1 LDKNTFK
8 VNQLLKI
15 PNSDLILIVDEL
27 FGVYIYDLDFL
38 IILKEID
45 LRKDNIFNDQSERNN
60 GVLQVFTVAGNWP
73 YQFHVLT
80 NYGIFIYDFE
90 VDLTDRNQIFPFFD
104 KTLIP
109 FQRRIMRFQF
119 DTFNH
124 ELASNQY
131 GYAFLITK

>member
-1 LDKNTFK
+1 MQINSANSLDKNTFK

-60 GVLQVFTVAGNWP
+60 GVLQVFTVIAIVVFIFDADPSINDT
-73 YQFHVLT
+73 FVLSISRIL
-80 NYGIFIYDFE
+80 YGIFW
-90 VDLTDRNQIFPFFD
+90 P
-104 KTLIP
+104 
-109 FQRRIMRFQF
+109 
-119 DTFNH
+119 
-124 ELASNQY
+124 
-131 GYAFLITK
+131 